1 LNVSVWF
8 AGAGT
13 GGPFGSDRPFDEP
26 QQQFHQECIDIDLS
40 GKSRT
45 LAVSTGC
52 ARYAET
58 PHQMA

>member
-40 GKSRT
+40 ENPEHWP
-45 LAVSTGC
+45 VSTGC
-52 ARYAET
+52 ARYAGT